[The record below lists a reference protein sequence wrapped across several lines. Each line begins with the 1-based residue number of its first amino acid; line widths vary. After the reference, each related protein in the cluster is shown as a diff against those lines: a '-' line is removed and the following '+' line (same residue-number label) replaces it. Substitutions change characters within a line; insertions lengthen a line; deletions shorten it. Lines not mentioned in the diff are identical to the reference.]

1 MAMNMATNSKLEA
14 PALVSTNPATGEV
27 VGTYACASAEEVRA
41 AVEVARRA
49 QPAWVALGV
58 RKRMAIVRR
67 FRKLLNQ
74 RTLEVA
80 ELITR
85 EAGKPVPEAI
95 AAEVLVVQDAAEFSA
110 RHAVELL
117 HDEPVPHSNP
127 AMKTK
132 RGRLVYEPH
141 GVIGIISPWNYPFSI
156 PATETLSALVLGN
169 AVVLKPSE
177 LTPACAL
184 KLQSLLH
191 EAGVPED
198 VMQVVLGEGAVGA
211 ALIEARI
218 DKIIFTGSVATG
230 RRVGV
235 AAAQKFLPC
244 VLELG
249 GKDPFIV
256 LEDADL
262 DVASSGAVWGAFMN
276 AGQTCLSV
284 ERCYVHRSIFP
295 RFVELCSEK
304 AQLLRVGN
312 GLERQSDVGPMID
325 PRQLKI
331 VEGHVADAVAKGAS
345 IVTGGCRRE
354 DLGSNFYSPTVLTG
368 VTREMKLMTEETFG
382 PLLPIIPFDSDE
394 EAIAL
399 ANDSEFGLAASIW
412 TRDRKRGEAMAE
424 RIEAG
429 TIMVNDAIAG
439 FGICE
444 APHGGF
450 KASGVGRTHGLPGM
464 QEMVRVRY
472 IDVDRVMMKKPWW
485 YGYTGGFREQ
495 IHGFSDALFGGTMVR
510 RLKGALRSAGILTR
524 PKI

>member
-1 MAMNMATNSKLEA
+1 MATDSKLAA
-14 PALVSTNPATGEV
+14 PALVSVNPATGET
-27 VGTYACASAEEVRA
+27 VGTYRCMAAEDVRE

-49 QPAWVALGV
+49 QPSWAALNV
-58 RKRMAIVRR
+58 HKRMEIIRR

-95 AAEVLVVQDAAEFSA
+95 AAEILVVQDAAEFSA
-110 RHAVELL
+110 RHAVEVLRS
-117 HDEPVPHSNP
+117 ESVPHSNL

-132 RGRLVYEPH
+132 RGKLVYEPH

-191 EAGVPED
+191 ESGVPRD

-211 ALIEARI
+211 ALIDAPI

-256 LEDADL
+256 LDDADL

-284 ERCYVHRSIFP
+284 ERCYVQRAVFN
-295 RFVELCSEK
+295 RFVELCAQKS
-304 AQLLRVGN
+304 QLLTVGD
-312 GLERQSDVGPMID
+312 GLDRGTDMGPMID
-325 PRQLKI
+325 ARQLKI
-331 VEGHVADAVAKGAS
+331 VEDHVADAISKGAR
-345 IVTGGCRRE
+345 IVTGGRRLE
-354 DLGSNFYSPTVLTG
+354 QLGPNFYAPTVLTNI
-368 VTREMKLMTEETFG
+368 THDMKLLNEETFG
-382 PLLPIIPFDSDE
+382 PLLPIIPFDTDE
-394 EAIAL
+394 QAIAL
-399 ANDSEFGLAASIW
+399 ANDSEFGLAASVW
-412 TRDRKRGEAMAE
+412 TRNLRRGKAIAQ

-429 TIMVNDAIAG
+429 TVMVNDAIAG

-464 QEMVRVRY
+464 REMVRVRY
-472 IDVDRVMMKKPWW
+472 LDVDRVMMKKPWW
-485 YGYTGGFREQ
+485 YGYKGSFREQ
-495 IHGFSDALFGGTMVR
+495 IHGFADAMFGNTAVAR
-510 RLKGALRSAGILTR
+510 IKGALRSAGILTR

>member
-1 MAMNMATNSKLEA
+1 MATESKMA
-14 PALVSTNPATGEV
+14 VPVLVSTNPATGEII
-27 VGTYACASAEEVRA
+27 GSYTCATVAEVRD
-41 AVEVARRA
+41 AVESARQA
-49 QPAWVALGV
+49 QPEWAALPV
-58 RKRMAIVRR
+58 RRRMEILRR
-67 FRKLLNQ
+67 FRKLLNE

-85 EAGKPVPEAI
+85 EAGKPIPEAI

-110 RHAVELL
+110 RHAVEVLR
-117 HDEPVPHSNP
+117 DEPVPHSNP

-132 RGRLVYEPH
+132 RGKLVREPH

-191 EAGVPED
+191 EAGVPKA
-198 VMQVVLGEGAVGA
+198 VMQVVLGEGPVGA
-211 ALIEARI
+211 ALIESRI

-235 AAAQKFLPC
+235 AAAQKLLPC
-244 VLELG
+244 ILELG

-284 ERCYVHRSIFP
+284 ERCYVQRTVFD
-295 RFVELCSEK
+295 RFVELCEQK
-304 AQLLRVGN
+304 AQLLQVGN
-312 GLERQSDVGPMID
+312 GLDRETDVGPMID
-325 PRQLKI
+325 GRQLRI
-331 VEGHVADAVAKGAS
+331 VEDHLAEAVEKGAR
-345 IVTGGCRRE
+345 ILTGGHRLP
-354 DLGSNFYSPTVLTG
+354 DLGPNFFAPTMLTG
-368 VTREMKLMTEETFG
+368 VTREMRLLQEETFG
-382 PLLPIIPFDSDE
+382 PVLPILPFDTDDE
-394 EAIAL
+394 AVAL

-412 TRDRKRGEAMAE
+412 TRDRRRGEALAQ

-429 TIMVNDAIAG
+429 TVMVNDAIAG

-464 QEMVRVRY
+464 HEMIRVRY
-472 IDVDRVMMKKPWW
+472 IDVDRVMIKKPWW
-485 YGYTGGFREQ
+485 YGYKGGFREQ
-495 IHGFSDALFGGTMVR
+495 IHGFANALVGGTAAR
-510 RLKGALRSAGILTR
+510 RVKGALASAGILTR
-524 PKI
+524 PKL

>member
-1 MAMNMATNSKLEA
+1 MATDSKLAA
-14 PALVSTNPATGEV
+14 PALVSVNPATGEM
-27 VGTYACASAEEVRA
+27 VGTYQCMTAANVRD
-41 AVEVARRA
+41 AVEAARRA
-49 QPAWVALGV
+49 QPSWAALHV
-58 RKRMAIVRR
+58 RKRMEIIRR

-85 EAGKPVPEAI
+85 ESGKPVPEAI
-95 AAEVLVVQDAAEFSA
+95 AAEILVVQDAAEFSA
-110 RHAVELL
+110 RHAVEVLRS
-117 HDEPVPHSNP
+117 EPVPHSNL

-132 RGRLVYEPH
+132 RGKLVYEPH

-184 KLQSLLH
+184 MLQTLLY
-191 EAGVPED
+191 EAGVPKN

-211 ALIEARI
+211 ALIDAPI

-256 LEDADL
+256 LDDADL

-284 ERCYVHRSIFP
+284 ERCYVQRAVFN
-295 RFVELCSEK
+295 RFVELCAQKS
-304 AQLLRVGN
+304 QLLTVGD
-312 GLERQSDVGPMID
+312 GLDRGTDVGPMID
-325 PRQLKI
+325 GRQLKI
-331 VEGHVADAVAKGAS
+331 VEDHVADAISKGAR
-345 IVTGGCRRE
+345 IVTGGRRLE
-354 DLGSNFYSPTVLTG
+354 QLGPNFYAPTVLTD
-368 VTREMKLMTEETFG
+368 VTRDMKLLTEETFG
-382 PLLPIIPFDSDE
+382 PLLPVIPFDTDE
-394 EAIAL
+394 QAIAL
-399 ANDSEFGLAASIW
+399 ANDSEFGLAASVW
-412 TRDRKRGEAMAE
+412 TRNLRRGKAIAQ

-429 TIMVNDAIAG
+429 TVMVNDAIAA

-450 KASGVGRTHGLPGM
+450 KASGVGRTHGLAGM
-464 QEMVRVRY
+464 SEMVRVRY
-472 IDVDRVMMKKPWW
+472 LDVDRVTMKKPWW
-485 YGYTGGFREQ
+485 YGYKGSFREQ
-495 IHGFSDALFGGTMVR
+495 IHGFADALFGSTAGAR
-510 RLKGALRSAGILTR
+510 IKGALRSAGILTR

>member
-1 MAMNMATNSKLEA
+1 MATNSKIAA
-14 PALVSTNPATGEV
+14 PTLVSTNPATGEV
-27 VGTYACASAEEVRA
+27 VATYACASVAEVRD
-41 AVEVARRA
+41 AVEAARRA
-49 QPAWVALGV
+49 QPGWAALDV
-58 RKRMAIVRR
+58 RKRMAIIRR
-67 FRKLLNQ
+67 FRKLLNE

-85 EAGKPVPEAI
+85 ESGKPVPEAI

-110 RHAVELL
+110 RHAVEVLRA
-117 HDEPVPHSNP
+117 EKVPHSNP

-132 RGRLVYEPH
+132 RGKLVHEPH

-184 KLQSLLH
+184 KLQALLR
-191 EAGVPED
+191 EAGVPKD
-198 VMQVVLGEGAVGA
+198 AMQVVLGEGPVGA
-211 ALIEARI
+211 ALLEARI
-218 DKIIFTGSVATG
+218 DKVIFTGSVATG

-256 LEDADL
+256 LDDADL

-284 ERCYVHRSIFP
+284 ERCYVHRSVYD
-295 RFVELCSEK
+295 RFVEFCTQK
-304 AQLLRVGN
+304 AQLLKVGN
-312 GLERQSDVGPMID
+312 GLDRETDVGPMID
-325 PRQLKI
+325 VRQLKI
-331 VEGHVADAVAKGAS
+331 VEEQVADAVAKGAK
-345 IVTGGCRRE
+345 ILTGGRRLAE
-354 DLGSNFYSPTVLTG
+354 LGSNFYAPTVLTG
-368 VTREMKLMTEETFG
+368 VTREMKLLNEETFG
-382 PLLPIIPFDSDE
+382 PLLPIIPFDTDDE
-394 EAIAL
+394 AVAL
-399 ANDSEFGLAASIW
+399 ANDSDFGLAASVW
-412 TRDRKRGEAMAE
+412 TRDRRRGEAVAQ

-429 TIMVNDAIAG
+429 TVMVNDAIAG

-464 QEMVRVRY
+464 SEMVRVRY

-485 YGYTGGFREQ
+485 YGYKGGFREQ
-495 IHGFSDALFGGTMVR
+495 IHGFADLLFGGTATR
-510 RLKGALRSAGILTR
+510 RIKGALRSAGILTR
-524 PKI
+524 PKL

>member
-1 MAMNMATNSKLEA
+1 MASDSKVLA
-14 PALVSTNPATGEV
+14 PALVSTNPATGEII
-27 VGTYACASAEEVRA
+27 GTYPCMASSEVHA
-41 AVEVARRA
+41 AVEAARRA
-49 QPAWVALGV
+49 QPAWAALNV
-58 RKRMAIVRR
+58 HKRMEVLRR
-67 FRKLLNQ
+67 FRKLLNE

-95 AAEVLVVQDAAEFSA
+95 AAELLVVQDAAEFSA
-110 RHAVELL
+110 RHAVEVLR
-117 HDEPVPHSNP
+117 DEPVPHSNP

-132 RGRLVYEPH
+132 RGKMVSEPH

-177 LTPACAL
+177 LTPACAV

-191 EAGVPED
+191 EAGVPKD
-198 VMQVVLGEGAVGA
+198 VMQVVLGEGPVGA
-211 ALIEARI
+211 ALIESRI
-218 DKIIFTGSVATG
+218 HKIIFTGSVATG

-256 LEDADL
+256 LDDAEL

-284 ERCYVHRSIFP
+284 ERCYVHHSVFD
-295 RFVELCSEK
+295 RFVELCAKK
-304 AQLLRVGN
+304 AQALKVGN
-312 GLERQSDVGPMID
+312 GLERETDVGPMID
-325 PRQLKI
+325 ARQLKI
-331 VEGHVADAVAKGAS
+331 VEDHVADALAKGAK
-345 IVTGGCRRE
+345 IVTGGRRLVE
-354 DLGSNFYSPTVLTG
+354 LGPNFYAPTVLTG
-368 VTREMKLMTEETFG
+368 ITREMKLLNEETFG
-382 PLLPIIPFDSDE
+382 PLLPILPFQNDE

-399 ANDSEFGLAASIW
+399 ANDSEFGLAASVW
-412 TRDRKRGEAMAE
+412 TRDRRRGEAIAQ

-429 TIMVNDAIAG
+429 TVIVNDAIAG

-464 QEMVRVRY
+464 REMVRARY

-485 YGYTGGFREQ
+485 YGYKGGFREQ
-495 IHGFSDALFGGTMVR
+495 IHGFGDALFGGTAAR

>member
-1 MAMNMATNSKLEA
+1 MAVDMATESKLA
-14 PALVSTNPATGEV
+14 PRVLVSTNPATGEV
-27 VGTYACASAEEVRA
+27 VGTYARATADEVRA
-41 AVEVARRA
+41 AVETARKA
-49 QPAWVALGV
+49 QPAWAALGV
-58 RKRMAIVRR
+58 RKRMAIVRL
-67 FRKLLNQ
+67 FRKLLNE
-74 RTLEVA
+74 RTPEVA

-95 AAEVLVVQDAAEFSA
+95 AAEVLVVEDAAEFSA
-110 RHAVELL
+110 RHAVEVLR
-117 HDEPVPHSNP
+117 DEPVPHSNP

-132 RGRLVYEPH
+132 RGRMVYEPH

-184 KLQSLLH
+184 KLQSLLR
-191 EAGVPED
+191 EAGVPKE
-198 VMQVVLGEGAVGA
+198 VMQVVIGEGEVGA
-211 ALIEARI
+211 ALVDSRI

-235 AAAQKFLPC
+235 ASAQKFLPC

-249 GKDPFIV
+249 GKDPFLV

-284 ERCYVHRSIFP
+284 ERCYVHRSVFP
-295 RFVELCSEK
+295 RFVELCSQK
-304 AQLLRVGN
+304 AQLLKVGD
-312 GLERQSDVGPMID
+312 GLERSTDVGPMID
-325 PRQLKI
+325 ARQLQI
-331 VEGHVADAVAKGAS
+331 VEAHVADAIAKGAS
-345 IVTGGCRRE
+345 ILTGGCRLE
-354 DLGSNFYSPTVLTG
+354 NLGPNFYAPTVLTG
-368 VTREMKLMTEETFG
+368 VTSEMKLMKEETFG
-382 PLLPIIPFDSDE
+382 PLLPIVPFDTDD

-399 ANDSEFGLAASIW
+399 ANDSEFGLAASVW
-412 TRDRKRGEAMAE
+412 TRDRKRGEAIAE

-429 TIMVNDAIAG
+429 TVMVNDAIAG

-450 KASGVGRTHGLPGM
+450 KASGVGRTHGLAGM

-485 YGYTGGFREQ
+485 YGYAGTFREQ
-495 IHGFSDALFGGTMVR
+495 IHGFSDALFGGGQAVGSKVR
-510 RLKGALRSAGILTR
+510 YVPPGY
-524 PKI
+524 